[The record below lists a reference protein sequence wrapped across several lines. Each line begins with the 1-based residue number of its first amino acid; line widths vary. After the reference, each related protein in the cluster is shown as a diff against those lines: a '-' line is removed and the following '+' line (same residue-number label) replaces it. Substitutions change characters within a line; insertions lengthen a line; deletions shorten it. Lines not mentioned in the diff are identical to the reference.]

1 MISWLRRLV
10 GLNRATASAFHEGPI
25 VARAQLSADDLAD
38 LLDFTEYRADSPLP
52 RVRPRVGS
60 RTVRLGV
67 TMTYSGEAIIPRSFG
82 NNELPLLHPG
92 RWASDAALG

>member
-1 MISWLRRLV
+1 MISWLRQLV
-10 GLNRATASAFHEGPI
+10 GLNRTTASAFQEDAI
-25 VARAQLSADDLAD
+25 AETAQLSADDLAD
-38 LLDFTEYRADSPLP
+38 LLGFAEFPDSLLP

-67 TMTYSGEAIIPRSFG
+67 TMTYSGEAIIPRNFG